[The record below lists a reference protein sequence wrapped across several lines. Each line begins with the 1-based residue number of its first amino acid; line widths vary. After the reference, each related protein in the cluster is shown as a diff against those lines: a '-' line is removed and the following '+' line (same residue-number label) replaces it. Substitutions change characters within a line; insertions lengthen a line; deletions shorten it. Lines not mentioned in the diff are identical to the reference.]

1 MRANMVSHAQATNA
15 KKSSH
20 DGGLLVGI
28 AREAGTYCLILR
40 ADKPQRIQVG
50 RWGML
55 DVQPGYYLYVG
66 SAFGRGG
73 VNARVSRHCRET
85 QARHWHVDYL
95 RDVAVPVEVWC
106 GYDSRDLEH
115 RWAELLAG
123 MCGVSSVPGFGCS
136 DCKCESHLF
145 TSLGEPD
152 FECFSAVAGTPL
164 DVCSLRPV
172 AKRVNC

>member
-1 MRANMVSHAQATNA
+1 MTANMMSNAQATNRRRI
-15 KKSSH
+15 SH

-28 AREAGTYCLILR
+28 AREPGTYLLILR
-40 ADKPQRIQVG
+40 ADSSQRIQVG

-66 SAFGRGG
+66 SAFGPGG

-95 RDVAVPVEVWC
+95 RDVSVPIEVWC
-106 GYDSRDLEH
+106 GYGSRDLEH
-115 RWAELLAG
+115 RWAEILAG

-145 TSLGEPD
+145 TSPGKPD
-152 FECFSAVAGTPL
+152 FERFADVGVTDPEVWPVPDVAE
-164 DVCSLRPV
+164 
-172 AKRVNC
+172 RVDC